1 MRWINKGDDNTKVFH
16 QSTKLKRV
24 QNRMNTI
31 KKEDGKSANNSTEV
45 VDAFLEFY
53 QALLGNTDGAVN
65 NVELAVINKGCIL
78 KFEQ

>member
-1 MRWINKGDDNTKVFH
+1 
-16 QSTKLKRV
+16 
-24 QNRMNTI
+24 MNTI
-31 KKEDGKSANNSTEV
+31 KKEDGKSVNNSTEV

-78 KFEQ
+78 KSEQ